1 MGLKSVSVARFYTDL
16 AKILPEIAKSD
27 YVAID
32 FEMTGIEPRRA
43 PKIHKP
49 TKDEI
54 YQRAK
59 QATETFSIVQFGITC
74 IIFDDENK
82 DTIHLESYNFN
93 VSPLFDDGSSKSVDI
108 IARAL
113 DRTLTL
119 SYKTMM
125 FLKRNRIRIE
135 DAYDGGIQYLSRAEE
150 EETTP
155 ELFATQKHGRDDHI
169 VLENQKPETRKFYD
183 ETVASIKN
191 WEKEQDEPDHVC
203 CYNKHDCPP
212 QREQI

>member
-16 AKILPEIAKSD
+16 TKILPDIAKSD
-27 YVAID
+27 YVTID
-32 FEMTGIEPRRA
+32 FEMTGIEPCRA

-49 TKDEI
+49 TKDQI

-59 QATETFSIVQFGITC
+59 EATETFSIVQFGITC
-74 IIFDDENK
+74 IVFDDESK
-82 DTIHLESYNFN
+82 DTILLKSYNFN
-93 VSPLFDDGSSKSVDI
+93 VSPLFEDRSCKGVDV
-108 IARAL
+108 IARTL

-150 EETTP
+150 EEIKP
-155 ELFATQKHGRDDHI
+155 ELFATQKHGREDHI
-169 VLENQKPETRKFYD
+169 VLENQKPETRQFYG
-183 ETVASIKN
+183 ETAAEIKN
-191 WEKEQDEPDHVC
+191 WEEEKDEPGRVC
-203 CYNKHDCPP
+203 CNNGH
-212 QREQI
+212 